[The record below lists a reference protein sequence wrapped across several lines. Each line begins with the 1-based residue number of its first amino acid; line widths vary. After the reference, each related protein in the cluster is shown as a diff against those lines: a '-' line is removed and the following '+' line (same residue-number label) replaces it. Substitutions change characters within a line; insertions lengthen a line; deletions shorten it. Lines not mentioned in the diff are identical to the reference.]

1 MKAINCNQCRAKIRK
16 EEEIKFLQKQY
27 AIYKDFVYSFA
38 VFSTAAVLSVMLRR
52 GRSKEYIR
60 KLFDEI
66 CFMYQ
71 FPAVKGK
78 AVTLPDIIKMLEKE
92 YGIDFS
98 KISVNIETENEF
110 ITSAKKGGW

>member
-1 MKAINCNQCRAKIRK
+1 MKAINCNQCRAKIHK

-38 VFSTAAVLSVMLRR
+38 VFSTAAVLAVMHQR
-52 GRSKEYIR
+52 GRSRAYIQ
-60 KLFDEI
+60 KLFEDI

-71 FPAVKGK
+71 YPKVMGK
-78 AVTLPDIIKMLEKE
+78 SLTLPDVVRMLEKE